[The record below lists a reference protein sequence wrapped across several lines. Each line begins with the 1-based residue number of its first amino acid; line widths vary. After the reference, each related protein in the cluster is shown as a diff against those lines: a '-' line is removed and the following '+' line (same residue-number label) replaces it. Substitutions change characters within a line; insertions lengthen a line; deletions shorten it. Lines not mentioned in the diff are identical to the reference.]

1 MPTCFFQHMKYFFQ
15 LFSAWSYFF
24 TLLCHTFHSWQ
35 RGANPPPILP
45 TPPFSNFVHTPL
57 PPPPPPHQLPTS
69 TPTVLSVV
77 LFIWLIGWSRHIW
90 CAILINANM
99 DLHVWGIGN
108 IVPEGRWCVF
118 YTTRRQ
124 VHWGLTYNVFFYWYY
139 DLISH
144 TQTHEQSQHTHGRVD
159 WHHHV
164 DKYLH
169 HLLCGHSIYLYYI
182 KWLNE

>member
-1 MPTCFFQHMKYFFQ
+1 MLFPAHEVFFPTFFCMKLFFLHCFVTLFIVGRGVLTPHLYCQPSLFQILSK
-15 LFSAWSYFF
+15 
-24 TLLCHTFHSWQ
+24 
-35 RGANPPPILP
+35 PP
-45 TPPFSNFVHTPL
+45 SPL
-57 PPPPPPHQLPTS
+57 PPPHQLPTS